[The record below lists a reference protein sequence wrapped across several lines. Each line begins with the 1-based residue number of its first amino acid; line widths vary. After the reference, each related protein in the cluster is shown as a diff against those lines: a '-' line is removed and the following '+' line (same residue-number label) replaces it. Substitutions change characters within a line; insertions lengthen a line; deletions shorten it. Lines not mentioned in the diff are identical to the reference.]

1 MAPSTIDDLTT
12 TMTPERYQRICQLFD
27 EALEVAPEQ
36 RAAWLDEACGADS
49 ELRAEVE
56 KFLAGM
62 EPAADYLAR
71 PAMDVAAEMLA
82 QQQKHPS
89 ALGLQI
95 SHYQIISLLGA
106 GGMGRVYLA
115 RDTRLGRQV
124 ALKLLPTQYTQDA
137 ERVRRFQIEAKAASA
152 LNHPNILTIHDV
164 GEAATDRSVT
174 QFIATEYVEGQ
185 TLRELLQAGAVA
197 PDQVLDIALQLA
209 DALSAAHEAGIVHR
223 DIKPENIMLRP
234 DGYVKVLDFGLAKL
248 TETRKSERGKR
259 NEEENNSS
267 EIHRLS
273 FRDHHSTMPGRVM
286 GTISY
291 MSPEQAL
298 GQPLD
303 ARTDIF
309 SLGVVLYEL
318 LTGVQP
324 FRGNSDAATYNAIL
338 NLKPPALTKTIDT
351 LPLEF
356 AAIIE
361 RALEKEPS
369 ARYQTAAELRAAL
382 KQLRQDSTS
391 QERAVAVRR
400 PIASYRRWAALGA
413 VVLLLVG
420 AGYFWQARRAPILS
434 DASPAPLPALPA
446 NVSFTQQTEQ
456 SGVEYFPTLAP
467 DGKTLVYASR
477 AAGNWDLWLQ
487 TIGQRER
494 VNLTTETKAD
504 DTQPC
509 FSSDGKQ
516 LAFRSEREG
525 GGLFVMELASLK
537 VRKINSEGFNPTW
550 SADGAEIAYGTASIT
565 QIEARP
571 NSQLWVVRVDTG
583 EKRLVTQQD
592 AAQPAW
598 SPTGERIAFY
608 GLQAN
613 GNLDLMTIPARG
625 GTPVKITSDAPTD
638 WNPCWSADSRYL
650 YFTSD
655 RSGNMSLW
663 RVAIDEATGQARG
676 APEPATTPTTDTAH
690 LSFSR
695 DGKHLAY
702 VQRNKRRSVQAL
714 GFDPVSGTVRGTP
727 VALTRGTGSATHPD
741 ISPDG
746 QWLAYSSA
754 GSPQPDIYVM
764 RLDGSEV
771 RQLTNDIY
779 KDHIPRWSPDG
790 KRIAFFSDREGK
802 NEIWTVAPDGKSAP
816 QQLTFA
822 GTGRAVLEDWSPDG
836 NFLVYT
842 MLRQGLYLLDLRKP
856 WEQQTPQPLLL
867 GGRLDTTLSAGRWSP
882 DGKKIVCM
890 QYGADSQHPT
900 TVVYWLPTPDA
911 EARLET
917 IAADTEYAA
926 WLSDSQRM
934 IVITAGK
941 LCVVDIRTKT
951 SRPLLAFG
959 DNEIAEYTS
968 IARDNRTIYFS
979 LASLEADIW
988 LASWTTPK

>member
-1 MAPSTIDDLTT
+1 
-12 TMTPERYQRICQLFD
+12 MTPERYQQICQLFD
-27 EALEVAPEQ
+27 EALEVAPAQ
-36 RAAWLDEACGADS
+36 RAAFLDEACGADT

-62 EPAADYLAR
+62 ERAEDYLAR
-71 PAMDVAAEMLA
+71 PAMNLAADLLVQE
-82 QQQKHPS
+82 QKAPT
-89 ALGLQI
+89 ALGQQI
-95 SHYQIISLLGA
+95 SHYQIISLLGT

-137 ERVRRFQIEAKAASA
+137 ERVQRFQIEAKAASA

-164 GEAATDRSVT
+164 GEVTTAAGVT
-174 QFIATEYVEGQ
+174 HFIATEYVEGQ
-185 TLRELLQAGAVA
+185 TLRELVQRGPLPV
-197 PDQVLDIALQLA
+197 PQVLDLAVQLA
-209 DALSAAHEAGIVHR
+209 DALSTAHTAGIIHR
-223 DIKPENIMLRP
+223 DLKPENVMLRP

-248 TETRKSERGKR
+248 TETRKSERGMR
-259 NEEENNSS
+259 NEEEKNSS
-267 EIHRLS
+267 EIHRSS

-318 LTGVQP
+318 LSGMQP
-324 FRGNSDAATYNAIL
+324 FRGNSEAATYNAIL
-338 NLKPPALTKTIDT
+338 NLTPPALTQTT
-351 LPLEF
+351 EAVSPEF
-356 AAIIE
+356 AVIIE
-361 RALEKEPS
+361 RALAKELQ
-369 ARYQTAAELRAAL
+369 ARYQTAAELRIAL
-382 KQLRQDSTS
+382 KQLQRDSAS
-391 QERAVAVRR
+391 QERAVAVRAR
-400 PIASYRRWAALGA
+400 AASRGRWWFAGA
-413 VVLLLVG
+413 LLLLLLAG
-420 AGYFWQARRAPILS
+420 AGYFWQAGRARVLPA
-434 DASPAPLPALPA
+434 ASPAPLPAWPA
-446 NVSFTQQTEQ
+446 NISFTQQTEQ
-456 SGVEYFPTLAP
+456 AGVESFPALSP
-467 DGKTLVYASR
+467 DGKTLAYASPV
-477 AAGNWDLWLQ
+477 AGNWDLWLQ
-487 TIGQRER
+487 TVGQRER
-494 VNLTTETKAD
+494 VNLTAETKAD

-509 FSSDGKQ
+509 FSPDGKQ
-516 LAFRSEREG
+516 LAFRSERAG
-525 GGLFVMELASLK
+525 GGLFVMELASRK
-537 VRKINSEGFNPTW
+537 VRKIVGEGYNPTW

-571 NSQLWVVRVDTG
+571 NSQLWVVRVATG
-583 EKRLVTQQD
+583 EKRLVTAQD

-613 GNLDLMTIPARG
+613 GNLDLLTIPARG
-625 GTPVKITSDAPTD
+625 GTPVSVTSDMPVD
-638 WNPCWSADSRYL
+638 WNPCWSADGKYL

-655 RSGNMSLW
+655 RSGSMSLW
-663 RVAIDEATGQARG
+663 RVAIDEVTGVARG
-676 APEPATTPTTDTAH
+676 APEPATTPAADTAH
-690 LSFSR
+690 LSVSR
-695 DGKHLAY
+695 DGKYLAY

-714 GFDPVSGTVRGTP
+714 GFDPVSGTARGTP
-727 VALTRGTGSATHPD
+727 VALTRGTGFATHPD

-764 RLDGSEV
+764 RTDGSDV
-771 RQLTNDIY
+771 RQLTSDIY
-779 KDHIPRWSPDG
+779 KDHLPRWSPDG
-790 KRIAFFSDREGK
+790 KRLAFFSDRAGK
-802 NEIWTVAPDGKSAP
+802 NEIWTVIPDGKSAP

-822 GTGRAVLEDWSPDG
+822 GTGRAVLQDWSPDG
-836 NFLVYT
+836 KFMVYT
-842 MLRQGLYLLDLRKP
+842 MLRQGLYLLDLGKP

-867 GGRLDTTLSAGRWSP
+867 GGTLDTTLSAGRWSP

-890 QYGADSQHPT
+890 QYGVDSQHPT
-900 TVVYWLPTPDA
+900 TVVYWLATPEA

-926 WLSDSQRM
+926 WLSDSQRL

-941 LCVVDIRTKT
+941 LCLVDIRTKI
-951 SRPLLAFG
+951 SRPVFAFG

-968 IARDNRTIYFS
+968 LARDNRTIYFS
-979 LASLEADIW
+979 LASLESDIW
-988 LASWTTPK
+988 LASWPTP